1 MENGGGAS
9 SRDKPVARTHVEI
22 DLHESLGDALAAFS
36 NLAYLASK
44 QAEDAEQVRL
54 YHGRHL
60 HRRPQPTHFAAYVN
74 QATPSHSHQQ
84 HLKSL

>member
-22 DLHESLGDALAAFS
+22 DLHESLSDAMAAFS

-54 YHGRHL
+54 YMAMAVTYIADL
-60 HRRPQPTHFAAYVN
+60 NRRVLRRT
-74 QATPSHSHQQ
+74 
-84 HLKSL
+84 